1 MKVKISKTR
10 HTKEDRFKDFYP
22 HNKTVVPIVNKVMN
36 TIGWQYTDGY
46 IIGGGTTMKPD
57 VAARFALWLLSGCK
71 ELGVDI
77 KAIEE

>member
-10 HTKEDRFKDFYP
+10 HTKEERFPDFYS
-22 HNKTVVPIVNKVMN
+22 HNKTVVPDINKVMN

-57 VAARFALWLLSGCK
+57 VTARFAL
-71 ELGVDI
+71 
-77 KAIEE
+77 